1 MIEVHFQVSLLRS
14 CVEFPSTP
22 GSSAELLSV
31 QSPVFFF
38 PPFCPLKAL
47 CVSTTLCAPIS
58 PLASA
63 ISIHFHLSH
72 LILSLSHVSRRPS
85 QPFSIRAYRPRGPER
100 ITPLTSLCQMF
111 MTKIDRTTNLDA
123 ESNNARGLN
132 PTLLFPIYA

>member
-47 CVSTTLCAPIS
+47 CVSNPFNLS
-58 PLASA
+58 P
-63 ISIHFHLSH
+63 FHLYSLLSTPDDSLRTH
-72 LILSLSHVSRRPS
+72 LSSRLGYLYTFSPQPPDSLPEPCEPATLS
-85 QPFSIRAYRPRGPER
+85 
-100 ITPLTSLCQMF
+100 
-111 MTKIDRTTNLDA
+111 
-123 ESNNARGLN
+123 
-132 PTLLFPIYA
+132 TLLYPGLPSTWPRADYTLDITVPDVYD